1 MPLLYAIIFIT
12 GAAILALE
20 LLASRILTPYFGV
33 SIFIW
38 TGILSI
44 TLVALAAG
52 YWAGGR
58 LTQARRQ
65 PSTAK
70 LAAWYLAQPAW
81 AALSIVLACLVYPHA
96 FHALAGFDLVAGA
109 FIACTILL
117 FMPLLTTSAMNPLL
131 VALMTRARGADS
143 GPLAELDAGSGR
155 VFFVSTVGSVAGV
168 IVTAFVLMPYLS
180 NYDAV
185 LVVALVLA
193 LLSLA
198 GALRPPMA
206 LARRERLLGLSIVA
220 TVASAGLLAGSG
232 LYLDRLWP
240 ARYGGAQWEKRAEYG
255 SLFGRVKVL
264 SGPTEAPEADRVLIY
279 FQDGLVQNTLDASGR
294 SQSFFT
300 YALEAL
306 ARAYRPDAR
315 DALVLGLG
323 AGVVPMTLA
332 RQGVEVTAVEIDP
345 VSFLVAQRHFGF
357 DPARVRAVQAD
368 ARTWLRD
375 CRGAKDVVVVDLF
388 HGDGVPEYLVTRDFF
403 RDVARC
409 LREGG
414 VAVFNTFAD
423 LDRPGVYGDF
433 LATLGM
439 EFPHATVYRP
449 DPSGSRHVN
458 SFVVASATPLA
469 SPAFT
474 STLEVPGR
482 HAGAL
487 REMLGRPMGPDAL
500 RAGRGQVVTDA
511 RNSGTLDIAAAQL
524 AYRRLVIETVP
535 PAFLVN

>member
-58 LTQARRQ
+58 LTQTRRR
-65 PSTAK
+65 PSTAR

-81 AALSIVLACLVYPHA
+81 AALSIVAACLVYPHA
-96 FHALAGFDLVAGA
+96 FHALAGFDLVVGA
-109 FIACTILL
+109 FVACTILL
-117 FMPLLTTSAMNPLL
+117 FLPLLTTSAMNPLL
-131 VALMTRARGADS
+131 VALMTRARGDDGA
-143 GPLAELDAGSGR
+143 PLAELDAGSGR

-168 IVTAFVLMPYLS
+168 VVTAFVLMPYLS

-193 LLSLA
+193 MLSLA
-198 GALRPPMA
+198 GALRPPMPVSSRRA
-206 LARRERLLGLSIVA
+206 LLTVSAIAS
-220 TVASAGLLAGSG
+220 VASAALLAGSG

-240 ARYGGAQWEKRAEYG
+240 ANYSGAQWEKQAEYG

-264 SGPTEAPEADRVLIY
+264 SGPVGAPESERVLIY
-279 FQDGLVQNTLDASGR
+279 FQDGLVQNTLDRHGR

-306 ARAYRPDAR
+306 AQAYRPDAR
-315 DALVLGLG
+315 QALVLGLG

-332 RQGVEVTAVEIDP
+332 GRGVEVTAVEIDP
-345 VSFLVAQRHFGF
+345 VSFTVAQRHFGF
-357 DPARVRAVQAD
+357 DPARVDAIQAD
-368 ARTWLRD
+368 ARTWLRG
-375 CRGAKDVVVVDLF
+375 CRSAMDLIVIDLF

-403 RDVARC
+403 RDVERC
-409 LREGG
+409 LREDGI
-414 VAVFNTFAD
+414 AVFNTFAD
-423 LDRPGVYGDF
+423 LDRPGVYADF
-433 LATLGM
+433 LATLAM
-439 EFPHATVYRP
+439 EFPHAAVYRP
-449 DPSGSRHVN
+449 DPGGSRHVN
-458 SFVVASATPLA
+458 SFVVASARPL
-469 SPAFT
+469 PAPGFA
-474 STLEVPGR
+474 STLHAPGR
-482 HAGAL
+482 HAAAL
-487 REMLGRPMGPDAL
+487 RDMLERPLRAEAL